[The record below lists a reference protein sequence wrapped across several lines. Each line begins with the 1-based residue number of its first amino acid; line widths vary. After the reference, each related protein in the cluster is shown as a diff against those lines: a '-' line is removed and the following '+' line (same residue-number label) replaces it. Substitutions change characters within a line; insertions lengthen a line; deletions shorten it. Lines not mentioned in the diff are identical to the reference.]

1 MDSQRNT
8 SLTILLHSTAYYFIS
23 YIFILTI
30 FQYVS
35 VSTALF
41 FEIPSIIRYN
51 KIDFLVNTQSWN
63 FDSVKMIFST
73 GCIAAL
79 IFGLVFLVIYIRA
92 MKFEGLLKMFFFWGF
107 IHGLNMFVGS
117 AVLGAFIR
125 EGMGYV
131 YEWMYFKETEKMLL
145 LFIGLTIMMGTGSL
159 MVRPMYL
166 SANSYFNTCKP
177 EIRGTFRKYQ
187 FLFPYLVSTPLLI
200 LLRTPLSIYETLLLV
215 TPGFALIPLFAGFY
229 RNTLFYFDENER
241 IIKLR
246 IRLLVI
252 ALIFLA
258 VFRVIYAAGIRIG

>member
-215 TPGFALIPLFAGFY
+215 TPGFALIP
-229 RNTLFYFDENER
+229 
-241 IIKLR
+241 
-246 IRLLVI
+246 
-252 ALIFLA
+252 
-258 VFRVIYAAGIRIG
+258 